1 MKDLDCQ
8 AEFWNRV
15 GLTKSFH
22 HPVNLEVLAR
32 WVDREERILDYG
44 CGYGRV
50 LGLLRQHGY
59 RNLIGVDI
67 AEAMVAEAR
76 RRFPGVQFER
86 CTDPPNVELPARSTG
101 AVLLFSVLTC
111 VPTDEGQRAIAR
123 EAGRLLRPG
132 GLLYISDL
140 WLQTDARNIN
150 RYRQARAKYATY
162 GVFDLAEGATMR
174 HHDRRWIDALTRDY
188 ERVALEDV
196 EVHTMNGHR
205 ADGFQWFGIKRA
217 DHALQRIAF
226 SGK

>member
-15 GLTKSFH
+15 GLAKSFH

-67 AEAMVAEAR
+67 AEAMVAEGR
-76 RRFPGVQFER
+76 RRFPGIRFEQ
-86 CTDPPNVELPARSTG
+86 CMDPPNVELAACSAG

-111 VPTDEGQRAIAR
+111 VPTDEGQRAIVR
-123 EAGRLLRPG
+123 ETGRLLRPG

-140 WLQTDARNIN
+140 WLQTDARNID
-150 RYRQARAKYATY
+150 RYRRARAKYATY

-217 DHALQRIAF
+217 DHALHA
-226 SGK
+226 